1 MKKAL
6 CVFAGVGG
14 RRGGEEGRKKGEEET
29 ERDERV
35 SMGARVRENVRER
48 EDKNRGRGKWEQ

>member
-29 ERDERV
+29 ERGKGEY
-35 SMGARVRENVRER
+35 GGQGTEKVRER
-48 EDKNRGRGKWEQ
+48 KDEVYSVCFVGN

>member
-14 RRGGEEGRKKGEEET
+14 RRGAKEGRKKGEEET
-29 ERDERV
+29 ER
-35 SMGARVRENVRER
+35 
-48 EDKNRGRGKWEQ
+48 GKGPE